1 MFAKSGE
8 PITEVRGSKDKGTK
22 VGMNLDCL
30 GGRREKQDRKKVR
43 VSKGCEMWFL
53 RGSQGPTTKS
63 IKAVVRVWAN
73 GTS

>member
-8 PITEVRGSKDKGTK
+8 PITEVRGSKDIGTK

-30 GGRREKQDRKKVR
+30 GGRKKLK
-43 VSKGCEMWFL
+43 VSNGCEMWFL
-53 RGSQGPTTKS
+53 RGSQGPTTKA

-73 GTS
+73 